1 MNDPQP
7 GIRRLCVAVTS
18 GPPHLLRR
26 TIRALALDRLYLN
39 DDSDRCAELALAPP
53 GVDEPTLVADLI
65 STLHETNAVG
75 TAALAAFHVGITR
88 ILCDRFDGAAVL
100 RTSSLLRELAAH
112 TTPHTAAGSLSVI
125 MSSSLFTELQYER
138 QLGEGWRPI
147 PETSAWI
154 RLYQPTK
161 EPEMGNRREDQS
173 YATGREGV
181 W

>member
-39 DDSDRCAELALAPP
+39 DDSDRRAEFALAPP

-65 STLHETNAVG
+65 STLHETNAHETNAHETSTMG

-88 ILCDRFDGAAVL
+88 IRCDRFDGAAVL

-161 EPEMGNRREDQS
+161 ESETRS
-173 YATGREGV
+173 
-181 W
+181 